1 MEGCNAVKLHAKTE
15 GTEKIKYVDF
25 TSLYLTVN
33 NYDKYPIGHLVMIV
47 QDFENI
53 EYFGVAKVKLLPP
66 IGICT
71 IQCYHTGQ
79 MENCLRYMQT
89 PRMKVCFSV
98 QMNKVC
104 S

>member
-1 MEGCNAVKLHAKTE
+1 MEGCNAIKLHAKTE

-53 EYFGVAKVKLLPP
+53 EFFWCSQSKTL
-66 IGICT
+66 T
-71 IQCYHTGQ
+71 T
-79 MENCLRYMQT
+79 NRYMYHPVLPYRANGKLFTLCADTQNESLFQCT
-89 PRMKVCFSV
+89 DE
-98 QMNKVC
+98 
-104 S
+104 